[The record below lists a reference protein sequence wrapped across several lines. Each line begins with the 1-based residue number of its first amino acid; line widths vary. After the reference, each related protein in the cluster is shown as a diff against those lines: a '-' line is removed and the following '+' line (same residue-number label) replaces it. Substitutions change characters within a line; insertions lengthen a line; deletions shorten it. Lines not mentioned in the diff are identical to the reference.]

1 MEPRLDPRRH
11 VTPDAFHINPA
22 VLGLPLA
29 TPKRR
34 ALALL
39 IDLALAAILAQLG
52 GILVGFA
59 VAIVFFRIATR
70 RVEGNPLRRAARIGF
85 SIAGSVLIFA
95 TALILVEVGR
105 DPDDGKAP
113 FSGLGAEYW
122 APGAGVNY
130 ADFAATGAATD
141 SAEALEAVA
150 EILEDLDVSGEVL
163 AALNAAPAPDTLS
176 AEERAEAAARV
187 RAFADA
193 YARAD
198 SAALDTLGAEA
209 AAVVAAP
216 RIRRLRQQAAA
227 QQTRI
232 ATLAQENERLAEE
245 AAHPGLLR
253 IVKALADDVGIT
265 VGWIGLYFTLCLVLW
280 NGRTPA
286 KRLLGLRVV
295 RLDGQPLT
303 LWVAFERFG
312 GYAAGVATGLLGF
325 FQVYWDDNRQAIQ
338 DRIAGTVVVR
348 DGGKARG

>member
-1 MEPRLDPRRH
+1 MEPHIDPRRH
-11 VTPDAFHINPA
+11 VTPEAFRIDPA

-39 IDLALAAILAQLG
+39 IDLGLAAVLAQLG
-52 GILVGFA
+52 GVLVGFA

-70 RVEGNPLRRAARIGF
+70 RVDGNPLRRAARIGF
-85 SIAGSVLIFA
+85 SVAGSVLIFA

-105 DPDDGKAP
+105 DPDDGEAP
-113 FSGLGAEYW
+113 FSGLGAQYW
-122 APGAGVNY
+122 APGASMDY
-130 ADFAATGAATD
+130 AEFAAATGDVDAD
-141 SAEALEAVA
+141 SAEVMEAVV
-150 EILEDLDVSGEVL
+150 ELMEDLDLPGEVL
-163 AALNAAPAPDTLS
+163 AALEAEAEPDTLS
-176 AEERAEAAARV
+176 AEERAAAAARV
-187 RAFADA
+187 RAYADA

-198 SAALDTLGAEA
+198 SAALDSLGEA
-209 AAVVAAP
+209 AATVVAAP
-216 RIRRLRQQAAA
+216 RIRRLRRQIRTQEA
-227 QQTRI
+227 RLE
-232 ATLAQENERLAEE
+232 TLEEDNERLAEE

-253 IVKALADDVGIT
+253 IAKALADDVGIT
-265 VGWIGLYFTLCLVLW
+265 VGWVGLYFTLFLVLW
-280 NGRTPA
+280 DGRTPA

-312 GYAAGVATGLLGF
+312 GYAAGIATGLLGF

-348 DGGKARG
+348 DG